1 MKNFLT
7 KLVVPLKIVLIVL
20 FFPVSA
26 AEGNVEQPPVYF
38 DLEILERKP
47 FPYDIEWW
55 PLPLTRD
62 RVFMDLDLTRKQK
75 DKIDQLKK
83 QYKQRIL
90 DFKTQHHESLLN
102 VLDDDQRRKLE
113 EKRGEIYRYFE
124 KITPLRRFP
133 HYYRLKEDSRYTNP
147 LQIDSSLKTINTTQ
161 DVMTWGLIKKNLIN
175 SL

>member
-26 AEGNVEQPPVYF
+26 AEGSIEQPPVYF

-47 FPYDIEWW
+47 LPYDIEWW
-55 PLPLTRD
+55 SFPLIRD
-62 RVFMDLDLTRKQK
+62 RVCMDLYLTRKQK

-90 DFKTQHHESLLN
+90 DFKTQQHEL
-102 VLDDDQRRKLE
+102 
-113 EKRGEIYRYFE
+113 
-124 KITPLRRFP
+124 P
-133 HYYRLKEDSRYTNP
+133 
-147 LQIDSSLKTINTTQ
+147 TQ
-161 DVMTWGLIKKNLIN
+161 CIG
-175 SL
+175 